1 MFLLCWVLILSSF
14 LSGIENKMRR
24 PTIMFINRV
33 YPPMRGATG
42 RLLHDL
48 VGAFAR
54 QGWHVTVVTTGT
66 VADDSYEKGVRV
78 IRVKG
83 SVKPCGARGYI
94 WVWLKLFF
102 TALMQEKRHV
112 IVTITDPPLLVVA
125 GTLIAKI
132 KRCCHI
138 NWCQDLYPEVLPALG
153 VKYSDFCMHTLTS
166 LRRWAM
172 NNSDKIIV
180 NGRCMAKYLTH
191 DGGADARKI
200 VVVPNWP
207 DLELIDPV
215 AVENV
220 KEECCR
226 VPEDVQPPR
235 PFDKQL
241 KTRPRFRV
249 LYAGNI
255 GLAHPVDSI
264 IEAAELLE
272 KENSDVELVFIGDGK
287 GVEDLA
293 RVRSEKALDNIRFI
307 PFQPISQLR
316 EVLES
321 GDVHLISMKEDA
333 AGFIVPSK
341 LYSAL
346 AVARPC
352 IFIGPEQCE
361 CAKVIRDYGAGV
373 VVPQSDAKTLF
384 KAIKTF
390 RESGEAWFGAHNG
403 ALKAREVYTPDNLID
418 AWIERA
424 WNLVRKDLEI
434 R

>member
-1 MFLLCWVLILSSF
+1 
-14 LSGIENKMRR
+14 
-24 PTIMFINRV
+24 
-33 YPPMRGATG
+33 MRGATG

-48 VGAFAR
+48 VRSFAR

-66 VADDSYEKGVRV
+66 VADDIYEKGVRV

-83 SVKPCGARGYI
+83 PVKPRSARGYM

-102 TALMQEKRHV
+102 IALKQEKRHV
-112 IVTITDPPLLVVA
+112 VVTITDPPLLAVA
-125 GTLIAKI
+125 GTLIAKL
-132 KRCCHI
+132 KRCYHI

-153 VKYSDFCMHTLTS
+153 IKYSDFWMRTLTA

-172 NNSDKIIV
+172 NGSDKIIV

-200 VVVPNWP
+200 AVVPNWP
-207 DLELIDPV
+207 DLELIDPE
-215 AVENV
+215 AVENIN
-220 KEECCR
+220 EEYCYI
-226 VPEDVQPPR
+226 PEDAQPPR
-235 PFDKQL
+235 PYDKQL
-241 KTRPRFRV
+241 KTRPRFRI
-249 LYAGNI
+249 LYAGNM
-255 GLAHPVDSI
+255 GLAHPIGSI
-264 IEAAELLE
+264 IEVAEILE
-272 KENSDVELVFIGDGK
+272 KEGSDVEFVFVGEGK
-287 GVEDLA
+287 GIDELA
-293 RVRSEKALDNIRFI
+293 HMRSEKGLDNIRFV
-307 PFQPISQLR
+307 PFQPITQLR
-316 EVLES
+316 EVMET
-321 GDVHLISMKEDA
+321 GDVHLISMKEEA

-361 CAKVIRDYGAGV
+361 CAKVIRDYGTGV
-373 VVPQSDAKTLF
+373 VVPQGDTKTLL

-403 ALKAREVYTPDNLID
+403 SLKAREVYTPHNLID

-424 WNLVRKDLEI
+424 WDLVRKDLEI